1 MIFCEKSGGNYEAHA
16 IKFRELCETVL
27 SIGQTVVKTAGV
39 TVLVLVLRLAE
50 TTSAS
55 LMKCGIVNLKVIFL
69 KKHDQYVV
77 QIWPTSN
84 RIGNY
89 LSFW

>member
-50 TTSAS
+50 TTSVS
-55 LMKCGIVNLKVIFL
+55 LMKCGIVNLKIFFF
-69 KKHDQYVV
+69 KN
-77 QIWPTSN
+77 ISN
-84 RIGNY
+84 M
-89 LSFW
+89 